1 MTAKQLVK
9 KMGSKL
15 IGKWVQTVR
24 YGEWPGGPAR
34 VFALSMDRK
43 APEIVCQV
51 SQGTKTIGV
60 FDHEP
65 VALIEGPE
73 APLNWRQ
80 QLAEDLWLICGA
92 LPDKGPARQAFSR
105 IDRRLRESELED

>member
-1 MTAKQLVK
+1 MTAKQLVE

-15 IGKWVQTVR
+15 IGQWVQTVR
-24 YGEWPGGPAR
+24 YGDWPGGPAR
-34 VFALSMDRK
+34 VFALSMDRN

-51 SQGTKTIGV
+51 SHGTKTSGV

-65 VALIEGPE
+65 VALIDGPE
-73 APLNWRQ
+73 TLDWRQ

-92 LPDKGPARQAFSR
+92 LPSDGPARQAFAR
-105 IDRRLRESELED
+105 IERRLRESELED